1 MLRQQEYIELVRGQK
16 CLEAVYHARKYF
28 VNLTPQQMTDV
39 QKSMVLLAYVKNSD
53 GFIYQVKAGAH
64 KSESKKIRFSLN
76 LKGPFKRIAMGSVG

>member
-28 VNLTPQQMTDV
+28 VNLSPQQMAEV

-53 GFIYQVKAGAH
+53 GYIHQVRLI
-64 KSESKKIRFSLN
+64 ST
-76 LKGPFKRIAMGSVG
+76 